1 MAHTL
6 HTSDTIR
13 WLAVSR
19 RDTAANSS
27 FFYGAVS
34 TRIFCRPTC
43 PGRVA
48 RRSNVVFFDDRD
60 QAAGAGYR
68 PCRRCQPCSETW
80 TRGSEGA
87 ALARCLRDMIAAA
100 EEGGTAWTV
109 EGFARGLGVSGAHLH
124 REFKKHCGLTP
135 RSFGASLRSGSFTD
149 GGQKERARSAGVSR
163 QDLEVIDGDTTP
175 HSTEQLESSNTA
187 VGPASSGEVDTGP
200 FSTEDFSLGFLDIS
214 ALEEF
219 LCFDDS

>member
-6 HTSDTIR
+6 HTSDTTR

-19 RDTAANSS
+19 RDRTANSS

-43 PGRVA
+43 PGRLA
-48 RRSNVVFFDDRD
+48 RRSNVVFFDD
-60 QAAGAGYR
+60 QTQVAGAGYR

-80 TRGSEGA
+80 TRGIEGA

-124 REFKKHCGLTP
+124 REFKKHCGITP
-135 RSFGASLRSGSFTD
+135 RSFGASLRSGSFAT
-149 GGQKERARSAGVSR
+149 GGQKTDDAQSADVFGR
-163 QDLEVIDGDTTP
+163 EVIDGDSTP
-175 HSTEQLESSNTA
+175 HCRDQQESNAALEPPSF
-187 VGPASSGEVDTGP
+187 GELGTGP
-200 FSTEDFSLGFLDIS
+200 FMGKELSPGFLELS

-219 LCFDDS
+219 LCFDDY

>member
-6 HTSDTIR
+6 HTSDTTR

-19 RDTAANSS
+19 RDRTANLS

-48 RRSNVVFFDDRD
+48 RRSNVVFFDDRE

-80 TRGSEGA
+80 ARGDDGA
-87 ALARCLRDMIAAA
+87 ALARCLGDLIAAA
-100 EEGGTAWTV
+100 EAGGLRWPV
-109 EGFARGLGVSGAHLH
+109 KGFARGLGVSGAHLH
-124 REFKKHCGLTP
+124 REFKKHYGLTP
-135 RSFGASLRSGSFTD
+135 RCFGASLRSGALTTR
-149 GGQKERARSAGVSR
+149 GQKEDARSADVFGR
-163 QDLEVIDGDTTP
+163 EGIDGDSTP
-175 HSTEQLESSNTA
+175 HCKDQQKSNA
-187 VGPASSGEVDTGP
+187 ALGPPLFGKLGTGP
-200 FSTEDFSLGFLDIS
+200 FMGKELSPGFLELS
-214 ALEEF
+214 GLEKF
-219 LCFDDS
+219 LFLDDN

>member
-1 MAHTL
+1 MPHTP
-6 HTSDTIR
+6 HASDTTR

-48 RRSNVVFFDDRD
+48 RRSNVVFFDDRE

-80 TRGSEGA
+80 ARGSEGA

-100 EEGGTAWTV
+100 EEGGIPWTV

-135 RSFGASLRSGSFTD
+135 RSFGAELRSGGFTA
-149 GGQKERARSAGVSR
+149 GGQKEDARSAGVFGR
-163 QDLEVIDGDTTP
+163 EVVDGDLMS
-175 HSTEQLESSNTA
+175 HCKDQQESNA
-187 VGPASSGEVDTGP
+187 ALGPPSFGELGTGP
-200 FSTEDFSLGFLDIS
+200 FMGKELSPGFLELS

-219 LCFDDS
+219 LCFDDN